1 MLSHHDANGRGGEGT
16 SDLGLKRP
24 NFSRFPYTMW
34 SRSIRPR
41 VARSPSAS
49 ITLTRYNRL
58 WYSALA
64 RSNTTNKLCAKCGT
78 PNHMA
83 SLQCKQCNTLQ
94 PLPTTIDYYDV
105 LGMPFDTVPAN
116 GWRIDMLELKNLWR
130 KTMAISHPDRLVH
143 KVHDEQEIGS
153 QQSAIV
159 NKAYETLSSPL
170 QRALYLLQRSGVES
184 IEEGMAVEDPSLLM
198 EVMELQEALQDA
210 ENQEAVDQVGATN
223 QMHIDRVL
231 DALNKAFSDAHP
243 NTNRIRQLAVEL
255 RYWTNIDKA
264 VREWQPG
271 QRVELHH

>member
-1 MLSHHDANGRGGEGT
+1 
-16 SDLGLKRP
+16 
-24 NFSRFPYTMW
+24 
-34 SRSIRPR
+34 
-41 VARSPSAS
+41 
-49 ITLTRYNRL
+49 
-58 WYSALA
+58 
-64 RSNTTNKLCAKCGT
+64 
-78 PNHMA
+78 MA

-94 PLPTTIDYYDV
+94 PLPTTVDYYDV

-130 KTMAISHPDRLVH
+130 KTMDISHPDRLVH

-210 ENQEAVDQVGATN
+210 ENQEAVDPVGATN

>member
-1 MLSHHDANGRGGEGT
+1 MWMRPI
-16 SDLGLKRP
+16 GLC
-24 NFSRFPYTMW
+24 
-34 SRSIRPR
+34 
-41 VARSPSAS
+41 
-49 ITLTRYNRL
+49 
-58 WYSALA
+58 LA
-64 RSNTTNKLCAKCGT
+64 RSTYVRITAAPYSRLWCDAIARPYTTNKQCAKCGT
-78 PNHMA
+78 PNTMA
-83 SLQCKQCNTLQ
+83 SLQCKHCSTLQ
-94 PLPTTIDYYDV
+94 PLPITVDYYDV
-105 LGMPFDTVPAN
+105 LGMPFDTVAAN
-116 GWRIDMLELKNLWR
+116 GWQIDSRELKNLWR
-130 KTMAISHPDRLVH
+130 RTMAISHPDRLVH
-143 KVHDEQEIGS
+143 KAHDEQDIGS

-210 ENQEAVDQVGATN
+210 EDQEAVDQVGATN
-223 QMHIDRVL
+223 QVHIDRVL
-231 DALNKAFSDAHP
+231 GALNEAFSEPHP

>member
-1 MLSHHDANGRGGEGT
+1 
-16 SDLGLKRP
+16 
-24 NFSRFPYTMW
+24 
-34 SRSIRPR
+34 
-41 VARSPSAS
+41 
-49 ITLTRYNRL
+49 
-58 WYSALA
+58 
-64 RSNTTNKLCAKCGT
+64 
-78 PNHMA
+78 MA

-94 PLPTTIDYYDV
+94 PLPTTVDYYDV

-116 GWRIDMLELKNLWR
+116 GWRIDLLELKNLWR

-210 ENQEAVDQVGATN
+210 ETQEAVDQVGATN

>member
-1 MLSHHDANGRGGEGT
+1 MVRCTKNDEFLR
-16 SDLGLKRP
+16 K
-24 NFSRFPYTMW
+24 FPCTMW
-34 SRSIRPR
+34 IRPIGLR
-41 VARSPSAS
+41 VARSSCAS
-49 ITLTRYNRL
+49 LTPAPYSRL
-58 WYSALA
+58 WYNALV
-64 RSNTTNKLCAKCGT
+64 RTYTTNKQCAKCGA
-78 PNHMA
+78 PNTMA

-94 PLPTTIDYYDV
+94 PLPTTVDYYDV

-116 GWRIDMLELKNLWR
+116 GWRIDLRELKNLWR
-130 KTMAISHPDRLVH
+130 RTMAISHPDRLVH

-184 IEEGMAVEDPSLLM
+184 VEEGMAVEDPSLLM

-210 ENQEAVDQVGATN
+210 EDQEAVDQVGATN
-223 QMHIDRVL
+223 QVHMDRVL
-231 DALNKAFSDAHP
+231 GALNEAFSEPHP

>member
-1 MLSHHDANGRGGEGT
+1 MSLR
-16 SDLGLKRP
+16 
-24 NFSRFPYTMW
+24 
-34 SRSIRPR
+34 I
-41 VARSPSAS
+41 ARSPSAS
-49 ITLTRYNRL
+49 IPSATYSRL

-64 RSNTTNKLCAKCGT
+64 RANTANKLCAKCGT

-94 PLPTTIDYYDV
+94 PLPTTVDYYDV

-116 GWRIDMLELKNLWR
+116 GWRIDIHELKNLWR
-130 KTMAISHPDRLVH
+130 RTMAISHPDRLVH

-210 ENQEAVDQVGATN
+210 EDQEAVDQVGATN
-223 QMHIDRVL
+223 QVHIDRVL